1 MKNAAFAV
9 VFFCSVIVAP
19 AAPPSDESLLKLM
32 SVLKLQTTLDQLVAQ
47 LDAGMRQGLQQWAQ
61 GKQLSPVQTAEV
73 AQLQS
78 RMSTIIKDDLAFA
91 KVKDVYLQGLRENFT
106 QDEVNGINTFY
117 SSPAGK
123 AMMEKLPVATRKA
136 QDLLQVRIGP
146 MLQKIK
152 TMQQEFIKAQ
162 IQGN

>member
-9 VFFCSVIVAP
+9 VFFCSVIVGQ
-19 AAPPSDESLLKLM
+19 AASPTDESLLKMM
-32 SVLKLQTTLDQLVAQ
+32 SALKLQTTLDQLVAQ

-61 GKQLSPVQTAEV
+61 GKELTPVQQTEV

-78 RMSTIIKDDLAFA
+78 RMSAIIKEELAFA

-123 AMMEKLPVATRKA
+123 AMIEKLPIATRKA
-136 QDLLQVRIGP
+136 QDLLQVRMGP
-146 MLQKIK
+146 MVQKIK
-152 TMQQEFIKAQ
+152 AMQQEFIKGQ